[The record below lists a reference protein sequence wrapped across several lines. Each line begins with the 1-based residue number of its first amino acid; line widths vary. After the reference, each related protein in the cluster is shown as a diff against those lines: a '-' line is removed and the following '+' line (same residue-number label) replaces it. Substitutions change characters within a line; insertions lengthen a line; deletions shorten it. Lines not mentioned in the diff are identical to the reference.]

1 MTLHRAAGVFLHPTS
16 LPSPFGIGDLG
27 DDAIR
32 WLDLLYKYDHTYWQ
46 VCPLS
51 PTGFGDSPYQSL
63 SSFAGN
69 PLLISPARLLEDGLL
84 RQSDFR
90 DYPRLPEA
98 RVDFGSVIRAKDRLF
113 RVAFSRFEDNSAFRT
128 FCRRERYW
136 LEDYAL
142 FRVLKDLHGGKP
154 WTEWKDEYRLRRR
167 ASLRQVSKEH
177 ADSIRYHQFL
187 QYIFYTQWSALRA
200 HAGMLGI
207 RILGDLPIYVS
218 FDGADT
224 WASPELFE
232 FDDQGRPLRV
242 AGVPP
247 DYFSKDGQ
255 LWGNPLYRWEAMR
268 ADGYAWWIARI
279 TQTLE
284 RLDLVRLDHFRAFES
299 YWAVPANS
307 PTAVRGEW
315 VKGPGIELFVAIKR
329 ALGSLPL
336 VAEDLGLIT
345 DEVVAL
351 REAAGLPGMKVLQ
364 FAFDGNLDN
373 PYLPYNVPADS
384 VMYTGTHDND
394 TTVGWFTSAP
404 EYDKAQ
410 VCEYLDCQGAQFWGP
425 FLRMAYAAPS
435 RVCIVPLQDILAL
448 GSEHRMNTPGQS
460 EGNWQW
466 RFRWDMIR
474 EDHFAMVKRFAA
486 FYGRTPPKTLDGKAK
501 RETDNTHPFNGP
513 R

>member
-1 MTLHRAAGVFLHPTS
+1 MQRAAGVFLHPTS
-16 LPSPFGIGDLG
+16 LPSPYDRCDLG
-27 DDAIR
+27 EDALR
-32 WLDLLYKYDHTYWQ
+32 WLNLLHEDDHTCWQ

-69 PLLISPARLLEDGLL
+69 PLLISPARLADQGLL
-84 RQSDFR
+84 DTSDLR

-98 RVDFGSVIRAKDRLF
+98 RVDFGAVIQAKDRLF
-113 RVAFSRFEDNSAFRT
+113 RIAHSRFGSDSGFRA
-128 FCRRERYW
+128 FCRREGYW
-136 LEDYAL
+136 LDDYAL

-154 WTEWKDEYRLRRR
+154 WTAWKDEYRLRKR
-167 ASLRQVSKEH
+167 ASLQQVAQEYG
-177 ADSIRYHQFL
+177 DEIRYHQFL
-187 QYIFYTQWSALRA
+187 QYIFREQWNRVRL
-200 HAGMLGI
+200 HAQGLGI

-224 WASPELFE
+224 WAWPELFE

-268 ADGYAWWIARI
+268 ADGFAWWIRRI
-279 TQTLE
+279 RQALE
-284 RLDLVRLDHFRAFES
+284 YLDLVRLDHFRGFES
-299 YWAVPANS
+299 YWAVPADS
-307 PTAVRGEW
+307 PTAVHGEW
-315 VKGPGIELFVAIKR
+315 VQGPGIALFE
-329 ALGSLPL
+329 ALKETLDPLPL
-336 VAEDLGLIT
+336 VAEDLGVIT

-364 FAFDGNLDN
+364 FAFDGHPDN

-384 VMYTGTHDND
+384 VLYTGTHDND
-394 TTVGWFTSAP
+394 TTVGWFTNAP
-404 EYDKAQ
+404 EYDQAQ
-410 VCEYLDCQGAQFWGP
+410 VCEYLDCQGSHFWGP
-425 FLRMAYAAPS
+425 FLRMAYASPA
-435 RVCIVPLQDILAL
+435 RLCIVPLQDILAL
-448 GSEHRMNTPGQS
+448 GSEHRMNTPGRP

-474 EDHFAMVKRFAA
+474 ADHFAMVKRFVAT
-486 FYGRTPPKTLDGKAK
+486 YGRKSLTAPTPP
-501 RETDNTHPFNGP
+501 EE
-513 R
+513 